1 LVTEVSTET
10 GTPEAEIRIA
20 ICFFGITRSL
30 SHTIESIEKNIF
42 TPARSFGT
50 VRIFAHFFNQNEVQN
65 PRSGESGKFDAK
77 EYELLNPD
85 WVQLEEP
92 GVCLAAHGFETL
104 KAYGDS
110 WDDGFKSLRNLVHQ
124 LHSLNEVTKAASE
137 WAPDIVLFVRPDL
150 FYHSSLGK
158 HIATAL
164 KCESASVIL
173 PAWQNWRNGYND
185 RFAICR
191 MPSAIEAY
199 GTRVTSMHDFCRRGQ
214 GPLHS
219 ERLLRFVLDEAE
231 LTPCW
236 MPTRASRMRIG
247 GRLERER
254 FASPEK
260 ERMRAGLRKIAS
272 VLGVRTSIIK
282 LRAWY
287 RGE

>member
-1 LVTEVSTET
+1 MKKVSTEI
-10 GTPEAEIRIA
+10 GIPEAEIRIA

-30 SHTIESIEKNIF
+30 SYTIESIEENIF
-42 TPARSFGT
+42 TPARTFGT

-65 PRSGESGKFDAK
+65 PRSGESRKFDTK
-77 EYELLNPD
+77 EYKLLNPD
-85 WVQLEEP
+85 WVHLEEP
-92 GVCLAAHGFETL
+92 DVCLAAHGFESL

-110 WDDGFKSLRNLVHQ
+110 WDDGFNSLRNLVHQ

-137 WAPDIVLFVRPDL
+137 WAPDIILFVRPDL
-150 FYHSSLGK
+150 FYHSSLRR

-164 KCESASVIL
+164 KRESASVIL

-231 LTPCW
+231 LTPSW
-236 MPTRASRMRIG
+236 MRTRASRMRIG
-247 GRLERER
+247 GHLVREK
-254 FASPEK
+254 FAGPEK
-260 ERMRAGLRKIAS
+260 EKMRAGLRKIAS